1 MTATQWRGDAV
12 TPKMPRQKDD
22 RQMGTLAQELAERI
36 VAMRYESLPQEALR
50 WSKVAF
56 MDTNFG
62 TMTKPLHVG
71 HCATAGS

>member
-1 MTATQWRGDAV
+1 
-12 TPKMPRQKDD
+12 
-22 RQMGTLAQELAERI
+22 MGTLAQELAERI